1 MNICENNIK
10 IQKNLD
16 KDDEAGQWLIAYHIL
31 SRVLKTTWI
40 YGYCKVFFFN
50 SLEVNY
56 RDIYLFFDDD
66 KATLQIGVFFLAL
79 PNKDF

>member
-1 MNICENNIK
+1 MVDCIPHPFKSFKNN
-10 IQKNLD
+10 L
-16 KDDEAGQWLIAYHIL
+16 
-31 SRVLKTTWI
+31 I
-40 YGYCKVFFFN
+40 YGYCKMVFFN

-79 PNKDF
+79 PNKDLKKKTIFK